1 MKDKRQDIKPDIK
14 PVTLAADRGESIG
27 LMEPMPLHLRQTD
40 ERDRNSCV
48 ISWVNR
54 RSRFLEK
61 VEASN
66 TLSSV
71 ESPTDQ

>member
-1 MKDKRQDIKPDIK
+1 MMVPDKIAQAFSIVPIGRKM
-14 PVTLAADRGESIG
+14 RGAHE
-27 LMEPMPLHLRQTD
+27 PLHLRQTD